1 MEPDVGILR
10 IPSSSF
16 LKSCVIC
23 KRTHGSCTQCC
34 KCETYFHVMCVSKAG
49 YSMELHC
56 LKKNGIQMTK
66 KLMYCVDDKSP
77 NLDAVVITHTP
88 SRVFAARNVFQNEND
103 CFRGSRLISSNNL
116 TPKQIKEKR

>member
-1 MEPDVGILR
+1 MEFDCFFQQFVLIICKSASPGGALKPTDVESLWIHVTCAWFRPEVGFLNQEKMEPAVGILR

-23 KRTHGSCTQCC
+23 KQTHGSCTQCC
-34 KCETYFHVMCVSKAG
+34 KCETYFHVTCASKAG

-66 KLMYCVDDKSP
+66 KLSVLC
-77 NLDAVVITHTP
+77 
-88 SRVFAARNVFQNEND
+88 
-103 CFRGSRLISSNNL
+103 
-116 TPKQIKEKR
+116 